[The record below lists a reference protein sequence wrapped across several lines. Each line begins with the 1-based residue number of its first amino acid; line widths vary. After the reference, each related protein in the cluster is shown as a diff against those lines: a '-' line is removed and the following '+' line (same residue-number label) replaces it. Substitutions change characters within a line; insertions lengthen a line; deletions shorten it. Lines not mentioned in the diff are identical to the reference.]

1 MDIVKVE
8 KSSSS
13 VGICNNIRGLESFS
27 RSKVSS
33 RSTSTIG
40 FVNSHQ
46 MENPSVKRNQNLVL
60 DESNDSCICSILHIL
75 IRLICMALFTCII
88 GMFIFTLI
96 FYAFDIYWLEQPII
110 NNSSSWFDENNNQ
123 SNIQ

>member
-46 MENPSVKRNQNLVL
+46 MENPSVKR
-60 DESNDSCICSILHIL
+60 
-75 IRLICMALFTCII
+75 
-88 GMFIFTLI
+88 
-96 FYAFDIYWLEQPII
+96 
-110 NNSSSWFDENNNQ
+110 
-123 SNIQ
+123 